1 MTDAQK
7 RFCDEYL
14 IDLNATRAYKV
25 AYPNCKKDE
34 TASAAGSRMLG
45 NVKVQEYI
53 SKKQKEIEKRTEIT
67 QDKVIQ
73 ELANVAFSNGT
84 DFAQIVEKEYEENI
98 YDKEGNCIGTK
109 PKKYKCLELTNTKD
123 LTEQQKS
130 AIAGIK
136 QTANGIEI
144 KTNDKV
150 KALELLG
157 RHLGIFNDK
166 LDVNVKEKEEKKN
179 AISDILNQMQD
190 VDDE

>member
-1 MTDAQK
+1 MTNAQK

-53 SKKQKEIEKRTEIT
+53 SKKQKEIEKRAEVT
-67 QDKVIQ
+67 QDMVIK
-73 ELANVAFSNGT
+73 ELAKIAFLDIRKLYTENGQLKNVADLDDDIAGAISSLET
-84 DFAQIVEKEYEENI
+84 LEEYEGYGEDRERI
-98 YDKEGNCIGTK
+98 GDTQKVKMLDKT
-109 PKKYKCLELTNTKD
+109 
-123 LTEQQKS
+123 
-130 AIAGIK
+130 
-136 QTANGIEI
+136 
-144 KTNDKV
+144 

-166 LDVNVKEKEEKKN
+166 LNVNVKEKEEKKN
-179 AISDILNQMQD
+179 AISDILSQMKS

>member
-53 SKKQKEIEKRTEIT
+53 SEKQKQIEKRTEVT
-67 QDKVIQ
+67 QDRVIN
-73 ELANVAFSNGT
+73 ELANVAFTNAT

-98 YDKEGNCIGTK
+98 YNEEGKCIGTK

-166 LDVNVKEKEEKKN
+166 LDLNVKEKEEKKN

-190 VDDE
+190 VDDV

>member
-53 SKKQKEIEKRTEIT
+53 QEQQREREKRTKVT
-67 QDKVIQ
+67 QDMIVN
-73 ELANVAFSNGT
+73 ELAKIAFLDISNLYNENGGLKNIQDIDENT
-84 DFAQIVEKEYEENI
+84 RRAISSLETFEEFEGYGEDREKVGDTKKVKLI
-98 YDKEGNCIGTK
+98 DKT
-109 PKKYKCLELTNTKD
+109 
-123 LTEQQKS
+123 
-130 AIAGIK
+130 
-136 QTANGIEI
+136 
-144 KTNDKV
+144 

-157 RHLGIFNDK
+157 KHLGMFKDK
-166 LDVNVKEKEEKKN
+166 LDISQDKPFEVNISIKKK
-179 AISDILNQMQD
+179 
-190 VDDE
+190 